1 MLKEVGT
8 SGQIPVGK
16 KYADQLFNLVFCP
29 DGGLEMMSIKVV
41 PFVNEATSFQYPA
54 QAQYPAQWVQDTALF
69 YLERTPEQF
78 NLARDK
84 REKEDNKRSTIAD
97 YRKIK
102 RVGSMGWRLHRWRK
116 KQVQPTHAAV

>member
-69 YLERTPEQF
+69 YPEGNGWLTSECLAARQAAYARARTIQF
-78 NLARDK
+78 GAGQAGELRK
-84 REKEDNKRSTIAD
+84 QTFH
-97 YRKIK
+97 YR
-102 RVGSMGWRLHRWRK
+102 RLP
-116 KQVQPTHAAV
+116 QNQA